1 MALLLSD
8 AIKNPL
14 VLKNGNAIK
23 QTLTDR
29 SRMAHVV
36 LKAVGYALF
45 LALVNILAV
54 RFPNPLFCIFGK
66 DFPPILSEIS

>member
-54 RFPNPLFCIFGK
+54 RFPNPLLYFGK